1 MHSQRYNSTTLRLR
15 RDLSAIFDKDYPRFS
30 DFEYERRHAGLALAM
45 QSADV
50 DYLLIVT
57 SSFAGNAPA
66 WTVNLPNAAE
76 AFLVFKQ
83 DEPMMLF
90 VEYPNYVPLVR
101 KIVIPGVNV
110 CWGEQIGLVK
120 ATEELKRR
128 GAKSVGVIGPLPG
141 PKWMAL
147 ADHFKVVSL
156 DAEYIKLRLIKSDEE
171 IEWMRIGAAL
181 SDAGFSALLAQTE
194 PGMTEYELA
203 NTIERAYVGQ
213 GGTTGIHFVGV
224 TSMSNPDVFVPRQWP
239 SRRRVSAGDIVFC
252 EITSS
257 WWDYRG
263 QVLRSFTVEADPSP
277 IYSKLYETAKAA
289 YDAITKSLRP
299 GATPQQLIDAS
310 GVIEDAG
317 FTICD
322 DLVHGYGGGY
332 LPPILGTRSRPAAPV
347 QPMTFAE
354 NMTLVVQ
361 PNVMTRDQ
369 TAGVQL
375 GDLVRV
381 TATGFESLQ
390 CTPHGFFRAGH
401 VL

>member
-1 MHSQRYNSTTLRLR
+1 
-15 RDLSAIFDKDYPRFS
+15 
-30 DFEYERRHAGLALAM
+30 
-45 QSADV
+45 
-50 DYLLIVT
+50 
-57 SSFAGNAPA
+57 
-66 WTVNLPNAAE
+66 
-76 AFLVFKQ
+76 
-83 DEPMMLF
+83 
-90 VEYPNYVPLVR
+90 
-101 KIVIPGVNV
+101 
-110 CWGEQIGLVK
+110 
-120 ATEELKRR
+120 
-128 GAKSVGVIGPLPG
+128 
-141 PKWMAL
+141 MAL

-263 QVLRSFTVEADPSP
+263 QVLRSFTVEANPSP

-381 TATGFESLQ
+381 TATGFKSLQ